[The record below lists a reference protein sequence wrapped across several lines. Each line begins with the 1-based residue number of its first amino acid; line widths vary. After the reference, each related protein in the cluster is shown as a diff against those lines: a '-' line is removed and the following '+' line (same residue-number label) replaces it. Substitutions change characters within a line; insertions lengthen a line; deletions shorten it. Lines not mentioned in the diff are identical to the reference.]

1 MDVIRLLCVLQVIRS
16 SLVSNEQAVEDKLAE
31 RATLRDEKVSSTSPF
46 LPSWPRSTLHT
57 GDV

>member
-1 MDVIRLLCVLQVIRS
+1 MPVQVIRS